1 MILIRQKSKPRI
13 DDMKLLFF
21 AKFLDGPE
29 VKCLEMTVDAR
40 WRTDQ
45 FGSKVAKVP
54 TEQKREQKG
63 DGGEIFGAKNGWLIK
78 KFN

>member
-21 AKFLDGPE
+21 AKCLDGPE

-54 TEQKREQKG
+54 TEQKKG
-63 DGGEIFGAKNGWLIK
+63 TKRRPGEIVGAKNG
-78 KFN
+78 

>member
-1 MILIRQKSKPRI
+1 
-13 DDMKLLFF
+13 MKLLFF

-54 TEQKREQKG
+54 TKQKKG
-63 DGGEIFGAKNGWLIK
+63 NKNGDRG
-78 KFN
+78 KFWVLKMGDWSKSLTKIHRFIDS